1 MKAYDLKGTA
11 LLWVA
16 NKYTQLK
23 GINGEGGTPMN
34 DRLLW
39 ILIFSAFLFILGIQI
54 LIFYWLNG
62 LPV

>member
-23 GINGEGGTPMN
+23 RINGEGGTPMN

-39 ILIFSAFLFILGIQI
+39 ILIFSAFLFIVGIQI

>member
-16 NKYTQLK
+16 NKHTQLK

-39 ILIFSAFLFILGIQI
+39 ILIFSAFLK
-54 LIFYWLNG
+54 Y
-62 LPV
+62 